1 MKRDERFDVRKAA
14 EYYKLTG
21 IIKEASKKHCEELG
35 IEYGELY
42 RHALSRFLRKGTP
55 SFKEEFEGL
64 SFSAISN
71 DGRLMTIK
79 EYCDFYGFDFN
90 NIKSYKSVTHNG
102 TPFYNILFNTTE
114 NVVERLSEEFIE
126 SVVKKHITCSKV
138 EKTYVCSDAD
148 WVDRLIITDVHI
160 AMSTEGGRNTV
171 PLYDTPWNRDIVISR
186 LTETIEYVL
195 SVKRGD
201 VLYIDELGDFCDGLG
216 GQTTRKGH
224 SLPQNMSDKE
234 AFELGVE
241 FKIKLVE
248 NLLPFYSKIVCNNI
262 TSDNHSFLFGYFVNS
277 TVKKILETKY
287 SNVEYNIFERF
298 MNHYSIGENTFVLSH
313 GKEEE
318 SLKFGFKPFLDAKQ
332 AEKIDQYCKEHK
344 LYNGKTIEFSKGD
357 SHLCLFDYT
366 TSNDFHYMNYPA
378 YSPPS
383 NWVKTNFK
391 NTKSGFVVQNLSLDG
406 VHKVVNIKWF

>member
-1 MKRDERFDVRKAA
+1 MKRDDRFNLEIASK
-14 EYYKLTG
+14 YYDEIGNIT
-21 IIKEASKKHCEELG
+21 EASRKHCEELG
-35 IEYGELY
+35 IEYGEMY
-42 RHALSRFLRKGTP
+42 RNALSRFIRKGTP
-55 SFKEEFEGL
+55 ALKEEFEGY
-64 SFSAISN
+64 SFSAIGN
-71 DGRLMTIK
+71 DGKLMTIK
-79 EYCDFYGFDFN
+79 EYCDFYGFEFD

-102 TPFYNILFNTTE
+102 TPYYNILFHVAENITTTFNE
-114 NVVERLSEEFIE
+114 SFIE
-126 SVVKKHITCSKV
+126 SVVRKYIGKV
-138 EKTYVCSDAD
+138 NIEQRVQSNFD

-160 AMSTEGGRNTV
+160 AMSTEGGKNTV
-171 PLYDTPWNRDIVISR
+171 PLYDTPWNKEVVLERLRD
-186 LTETIEYVL
+186 TINYVL
-195 SVKRGD
+195 EVKRGD

-241 FKIKLVE
+241 FKMRLVE
-248 NLLPFYSKIVCNNI
+248 SLLPHYSKIVCNNI

-277 TVKKILETKY
+277 TVKKILESKY
-287 SNVEYNIFERF
+287 TNVEYNILERF
-298 MNHYSIGENTFVLSH
+298 INNYSIGNHTFVLSH

-318 SLKFGFKPFLDAKQ
+318 ALKFGFKPFLDAKQ

-344 LYNGKTIEFSKGD
+344 LYNGNIVEFSKGD

-406 VHKVVNIKWF
+406 EHKTVNIKWF